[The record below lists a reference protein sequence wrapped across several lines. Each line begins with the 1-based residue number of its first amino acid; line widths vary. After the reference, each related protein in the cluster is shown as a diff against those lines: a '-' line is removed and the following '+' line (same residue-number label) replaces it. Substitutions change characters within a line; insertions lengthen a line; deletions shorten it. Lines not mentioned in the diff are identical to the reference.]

1 MNLRFSKAVVAASVG
16 ALLAAGIP
24 LASMSSSGAASKPT
38 FVIGVEG
45 PFSGS
50 DAEFGTYDFG
60 GAELAVNTANA
71 SGKDAFTIKLEKFD
85 DQGSP
90 TVSPAEAQKATATK
104 GLVAIIGPAFSG
116 ASEAA
121 YKYYHAAHVAEVSPS
136 ATAVALASTGGSFFR
151 DVADD
156 SVQGKADA
164 DYLVNVKGVKNL
176 LVINDESFYGSGLA
190 AVVAADAKTLG
201 ATVTTE
207 SIPATANG
215 GSGTTTEYGP
225 DATSIVAAKPG
236 GIFYGGY
243 DPDFA
248 DLLSALANDGYTA
261 ASNPIMSG
269 DGSNDTNLITET
281 NPNSA
286 ANGVLLSE
294 SAAGKVSF
302 FTGKLASAYTK
313 LTKIKASSAIY
324 AAQSYDGINAIIKAL
339 QKTNL
344 KGNLTSI
351 RKGVV
356 AGLHKVSFV
365 GVTGPIAF
373 GPNGDLKDDT
383 GSVQVSQVVSGVITL
398 VKTEN

>member
-1 MNLRFSKAVVAASVG
+1 MKLRFSKSLMVASAG
-16 ALLAAGIP
+16 ALLAVGVP

-71 SGKDAFTIKLEKFD
+71 SGKDAFTLKLEKFD

-90 TVSPAEAQKATATK
+90 TVAPAEAQKAVATK

-136 ATAVALASTGGSFFR
+136 ATAVALAKTGGSFFR

-176 LVINDESFYGSGLA
+176 LVINDESFYGAGLA
-190 AVVAADAKTLG
+190 AVVATDAQALG
-201 ATVTTE
+201 ATVTKE

-225 DATSIVAAKPG
+225 DATQIVSTNPG

-248 DLLSALANDGYTA
+248 LLLAALANDGYD
-261 ASNPIMSG
+261 ASAHPIMSG

-286 ANGVLLSE
+286 ANGVYLSE
-294 SAAGKVSF
+294 SAAGKVSY
-302 FTGKLASAYTK
+302 FTGALAKAYTK
-313 LTKIKASSAIY
+313 LTKIKASTAIY

-344 KGNLTSI
+344 SGSLTSI
-351 RKGVV
+351 RKSVV
-356 AGLHKVSFV
+356 SELHKVSFV

-373 GPNGDLKDDT
+373 QANGNLKDDT
-383 GSVQVSQVVSGVITL
+383 GSVQVSEVENGVITL

>member
-1 MNLRFSKAVVAASVG
+1 
-16 ALLAAGIP
+16 
-24 LASMSSSGAASKPT
+24 
-38 FVIGVEG
+38 
-45 PFSGS
+45 
-50 DAEFGTYDFG
+50 
-60 GAELAVNTANA
+60 
-71 SGKDAFTIKLEKFD
+71 
-85 DQGSP
+85 
-90 TVSPAEAQKATATK
+90 
-104 GLVAIIGPAFSG
+104 
-116 ASEAA
+116 
-121 YKYYHAAHVAEVSPS
+121 
-136 ATAVALASTGGSFFR
+136 
-151 DVADD
+151 
-156 SVQGKADA
+156 
-164 DYLVNVKGVKNL
+164 
-176 LVINDESFYGSGLA
+176 
-190 AVVAADAKTLG
+190 
-201 ATVTTE
+201 
-207 SIPATANG
+207 
-215 GSGTTTEYGP
+215 
-225 DATSIVAAKPG
+225 VAAKPG

-261 ASNPIMSG
+261 AANPIMSG

-313 LTKIKASSAIY
+313 LTKIKASTAIY

-356 AGLHKVSFV
+356 AGLYKVNFV

-373 GPNGDLKDDT
+373 GPNGNLKDDT
-383 GSVQVSQVVSGVITL
+383 GSVQVSQVENGVITL

>member
-1 MNLRFSKAVVAASVG
+1 MNLRFSKAVVAASGG
-16 ALLAAGIP
+16 ALLAAGVP

-71 SGKDAFTIKLEKFD
+71 SGKDAFNIKLEKFD

-136 ATAVALASTGGSFFR
+136 ATAVALAQTGGSFFR

-190 AVVAADAKTLG
+190 AVVATDAKALG

-302 FTGKLASAYTK
+302 FTGKLATAYTK
-313 LTKIKASSAIY
+313 LTKIKASTAIY

-339 QKTNL
+339 QKVNL

-356 AGLHKVSFV
+356 AGLYKVNFV

-373 GPNGDLKDDT
+373 GSNGNLKDDT
-383 GSVQVSQVVSGVITL
+383 GSVQVSQVESGVITL
-398 VKTEN
+398 VTTEN